1 VADPALNWV
10 EIDGAALRGNLWEF
24 RRHVVEP
31 TRLAAVVKSNA
42 YGHGMLEVAA
52 LAREA
57 GADWLAVNS
66 VDEGVALREAGHD
79 LPVLVMGHVG
89 LSGLEEVVRRGL
101 RPTVFNRESLEAL
114 EREAAR
120 AGAVVPVHLKVETG
134 THRQGVPLAEVSAF
148 LEDLRGR
155 EHLRLDGVSTH
166 FANIEDTT
174 DHRFAESQIAAFEE
188 AARLAAAGDGPPP
201 MRHAACSAAAILFE
215 HTHLDL
221 VRLGISLY
229 GLWPSRETLVSS
241 RERQLKPL
249 DLRPV
254 LTWKTRIA
262 QVKEVPRGAF
272 VGYGCTWRATRPTR
286 LAVLPVGYHEGY
298 DRRLSNQAH
307 VLVGGSRAPVRG
319 RVCMNMTLVDVSD
332 VPEASLEDEVVLLGA
347 QGDERIS
354 AETLAGWC
362 GTIHYEIVSRIHT
375 SLPRLVV

>member
-1 VADPALNWV
+1 MADPALNWV
-10 EIDGAALRGNLWEF
+10 EIDGGALRGNLWEF
-24 RRHVVEP
+24 RRHVVPP

-42 YGHGMLEVAA
+42 YGHGMIEIAA

-66 VDEGVALREAGHD
+66 VDEGAALREAGHD

-89 LSGLEEVVRRGL
+89 LSGIEEVVRREL

-120 AGAVVPVHLKVETG
+120 ADTVVPVHLKVETG
-134 THRQGVPLAEVSAF
+134 THRQGVPLEELPGFV
-148 LEDLRGR
+148 EDLRGR
-155 EHLRLDGVSTH
+155 AHLRLEGVSTH

-174 DHRFAESQIAAFEE
+174 DHRFAESQIAVFEE
-188 AARLAAAGDGPPP
+188 AARVASAGAGTPPL
-201 MRHAACSAAAILFE
+201 RHTACSAAAILFE
-215 HTHLDL
+215 RTHLDL

-262 QVKEVPRGAF
+262 QVKEIPRGAF

-307 VLVGGSRAPVRG
+307 VLVGGQRAPVRG
-319 RVCMNMTLVDVSD
+319 RVCMNMTLVDVTD
-332 VPEASLEDEVVLLGA
+332 VPEASLEEEVVLLGA

-354 AETLAGWC
+354 AETLAAWC
-362 GTIHYEIVSRIHT
+362 GTIHYEIVSRIHP
-375 SLPRLVV
+375 SLPRIVV